1 MLNEPQP
8 FDRELFE
15 SLVHSRDLE
24 LGRSLISYET
34 TTSTNDV
41 VLRAL
46 SDGAPHGLVV
56 VADQQTAGRG
66 RRGRTWVSAQPGENL
81 LFTVLLRPERH
92 AAENVSSITLAIG
105 LAVRDA
111 IEPHV
116 DDEIRIKWTNDLL
129 VDNRKLAGI
138 LVESQ
143 LRNAELSLAVG
154 IGLNVHLREPP
165 PELRLAA
172 TSLRLLGAREL
183 RREFLLA
190 DILKHVALRL
200 HNWEVRGFS
209 SMLEDFHACDA
220 LRGHRVSVDGLAGR
234 AIGIDDSGALLL
246 QIDHE
251 PAPRVIINGTV
262 DILD

>member
-1 MLNEPQP
+1 
-8 FDRELFE
+8 
-15 SLVHSRDLE
+15 
-24 LGRSLISYET
+24 
-34 TTSTNDV
+34 
-41 VLRAL
+41 
-46 SDGAPHGLVV
+46 
-56 VADQQTAGRG
+56 
-66 RRGRTWVSAQPGENL
+66 VSAQPGENL
-81 LFTVLLRPERH
+81 LFTVLLRPEH
-92 AAENVSSITLAIG
+92 FTENVSSVTLAIG
-105 LAVRDA
+105 LALRDA
-111 IEPHV
+111 LEPYV

-129 VDNRKLAGI
+129 VDKRKLAGI

-143 LRNAELSLAVG
+143 LRSAELSLAVG

-165 PELRLAA
+165 LDFRLAA

-200 HNWEVRGFS
+200 HNWEAHGFS
-209 SMLEDFHACDA
+209 SMLDDFRACDA
-220 LRGHRVSVDGLAGR
+220 LRGHRVAVDGLTGR
-234 AIGIDDSGALLL
+234 ATGIDESGALLL

>member
-1 MLNEPQP
+1 VQNEPQP

-15 SLVHSRDLE
+15 SLVHARDLE
-24 LGRSLISYET
+24 LGRSLLSYET

-46 SDGAPHGLVV
+46 SEGAPHGLVV

-66 RRGRTWVSAQPGENL
+66 RRGRTWVSTQAGENL
-81 LFTVLLRPERH
+81 LFTVLLRPEQC
-92 AAENVSSITLAIG
+92 ASSVSSVTLAIG
-105 LAVRDA
+105 LAMRDA
-111 IEPHV
+111 LEPHV

-143 LRNAELSLAVG
+143 LRSAELSLAVG
-154 IGLNVHLREPP
+154 IGLNVHLLEPP

-200 HNWEVRGFS
+200 HNWEARGFS
-209 SMLEDFHACDA
+209 SMLEDFRACDA
-220 LRGHRVSVDGLAGR
+220 LRGHRVTVDGLAGR
-234 AIGIDDSGALLL
+234 AMGIDESGALLL
-246 QIDHE
+246 QVDHE